1 MYFKRHQLIQLA
13 VLSKFGPTKHR
24 IIFLLCQL
32 KMQVLCVS
40 TWTVKLL
47 ISIRK
52 NDYDKKK
59 GVLLAIAY
67 LEEEGFKTE

>member
-24 IIFLLCQL
+24 TIFLPCQL